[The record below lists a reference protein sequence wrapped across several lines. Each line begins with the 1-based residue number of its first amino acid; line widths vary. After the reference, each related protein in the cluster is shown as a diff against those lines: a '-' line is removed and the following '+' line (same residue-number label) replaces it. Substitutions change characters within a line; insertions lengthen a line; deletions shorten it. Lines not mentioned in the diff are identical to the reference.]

1 MEGVRIFMTNE
12 ELEKQAEILNLET
25 LITSG
30 TETIIPITI
39 EYMGKQF
46 SANIR
51 PINSIENNNA
61 VQRYMKN
68 QESIALN
75 TVKHALLKDDGST
88 YTLEELKKIP
98 SGVVDK
104 IYEKIT
110 EVSGIET
117 DNNSVDQEFII
128 NKLMGF

>member
-1 MEGVRIFMTNE
+1 MTNE
-12 ELEKQAEILNLET
+12 EFERQVEILNLET

-39 EYMGKQF
+39 EYMGKTF

-61 VQRYMKN
+61 VQRYMQNK
-68 QESIALN
+68 ESIALN
-75 TVKHALLKDDGST
+75 TVKYALLKDDGT
-88 YTLEELKKIP
+88 RYTLEELKKIP
-98 SGVVDK
+98 TGVIDK

-117 DNNSVDQEFII
+117 DNNSVDQEAII